1 MNTYELTLLFIED
14 KEQKDKKRILK
25 LVEDFVAKNNG
36 KVVKQEDW
44 GVKELAYP
52 IKKNNSA
59 EYLHYVLELEPKHQ
73 PELDRSLRLDE
84 YLLRYL
90 FVRV

>member
-14 KEQKDKKRILK
+14 KEQKDKKRSMK
-25 LVEDFVAKNNG
+25 LVEDFIAKKKG
-36 KVVKQEDW
+36 KIVKQEDW
-44 GVKELAYP
+44 GVKELAYE
-52 IKKNNSA
+52 IQKNKTA
-59 EYLHYVLELEPKHQ
+59 EYYHYVLELDPKHQ
-73 PELDRSLRLDE
+73 PELSKKLELDE